1 MIKNIRHLGIVV
13 RDMEKSLEFYRYLGY
28 EVIADMKED
37 SRFIDKILG
46 LNDSDLRTVKMTCG
60 NNHMIELLDY
70 WNPISDDNSIVSI
83 SLSVSWS
90 IFLI

>member
-46 LNDSDLRTVKMTCG
+46 LNDSDLRTVKMT
-60 NNHMIELLDY
+60 
-70 WNPISDDNSIVSI
+70 
-83 SLSVSWS
+83 
-90 IFLI
+90 